1 MAKIN
6 PAYPTLDYLN
16 INGVNGL
23 LNQATF
29 EGAPPVVASTFEVG
43 AVVQD
48 VTGGAVYRNSGTVAI
63 PVWTAL

>member
-29 EGAPPVVASTFEVG
+29 EGVPPVVASTFEVG
-43 AVVQD
+43 CVTQD
-48 VTGGAVYRNSGTVAI
+48 VINGDIYANTGTVAV